1 MRSPKFVLA
10 LGAALVVAM
19 LAALWL
25 TSAPMPEAS
34 SAGGETQSL
43 PPPSDRV
50 RAQVDP
56 PASSSPPALSR
67 LDAGSSPAAP
77 PAGTPIVPGVNSPLP
92 PEQWPERIRPTERTV
107 VTPPP
112 AEDLPQVSKEE
123 IREAIK
129 AVTPLVARCFN
140 DAAVRNPGDQK
151 VRLKFTIQGQGL
163 SGHFKDGEVV
173 ESTIA
178 DPWVQA
184 CFLEALVD
192 ADFPAPS
199 GGGTVT
205 VTYPFSFVDAK
216 DAGPG

>member
-1 MRSPKFVLA
+1 MRSPKVVLA

-25 TSAPMPEAS
+25 TSAPMPEAPT
-34 SAGGETQSL
+34 AVEATTPL
-43 PPPSDRV
+43 PPPPELV
-50 RAQVDP
+50 RAR
-56 PASSSPPALSR
+56 ASGDLQPPALSS
-67 LDAGSSPAAP
+67 LDAGSPGATTL
-77 PAGTPIVPGVNSPLP
+77 GTPIRPGVNSPLP

-112 AEDLPQVSKEE
+112 SEDLPQVSKEE
-123 IREAIK
+123 IREAIQ

-151 VRLKFTIQGQGL
+151 VKLKFTIQGQGL
-163 SGHFKDGEVV
+163 SGHFQDGEVV
-173 ESTIA
+173 ESTIV

-184 CFLEALVD
+184 CFLEALTD